1 MSKREQKIFAKIGQA
16 VVCGVIWLSFVFML
30 TYGLMNATTLN

>member
-16 VVCGVIWLSFVFML
+16 VVYSTIYLSFIGILM
-30 TYGLMNATTLN
+30 YGFINATTLN